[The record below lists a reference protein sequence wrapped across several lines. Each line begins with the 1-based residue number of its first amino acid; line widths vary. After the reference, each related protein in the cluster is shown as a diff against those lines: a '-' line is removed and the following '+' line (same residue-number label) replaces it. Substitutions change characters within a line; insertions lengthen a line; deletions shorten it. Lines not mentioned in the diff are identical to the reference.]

1 MAVALSL
8 HDSGD
13 VSGITT
19 LVESMQASPLWQAAC
34 DVAADRLLV
43 SRCQRGEEAAA
54 KELVERFQRDVYG
67 VCLRLLADPHEA
79 EDVAQE
85 VFLRI
90 FRSLDSWDG
99 QRPLRPWIMAITV
112 NRCRTCLS
120 KRSRRPKPTEDLS
133 EQPAKAEDTQP
144 HHELVSEITAALATT
159 RLEFREV
166 FVLFHDQGC
175 PYELIA
181 QVMDRPV
188 GTIKTWLHRARLH
201 VLDHLR
207 SRGLVQE
214 VGDVDLH

>member
-1 MAVALSL
+1 MAAALSL
-8 HDSGD
+8 HDSGE
-13 VSGITT
+13 VTGITT
-19 LVESMQASPLWQAAC
+19 LVESMQASPLWQASC

-43 SRCQRGEEAAA
+43 SRCQRGEEAAT
-54 KELVERFQRDVYG
+54 KELVERFQRDIYG

-90 FRSLDSWDG
+90 FRSLGSWDG
-99 QRPLRPWIMAITV
+99 ERPLRPWIMAITV
-112 NRCRTCLS
+112 NRCRTFLS
-120 KRSRRPKPTEDLS
+120 KRNRRPKPAEDLS
-133 EQPAKAEDTQP
+133 EQPAKPEDAQP
-144 HHELVSEITAALATT
+144 HNELVSEITAALAAT

-166 FVLFHDQGC
+166 FVLFHDQGW

-207 SRGLVQE
+207 TRGLVQE
-214 VGDVDLH
+214 VDDVDVH